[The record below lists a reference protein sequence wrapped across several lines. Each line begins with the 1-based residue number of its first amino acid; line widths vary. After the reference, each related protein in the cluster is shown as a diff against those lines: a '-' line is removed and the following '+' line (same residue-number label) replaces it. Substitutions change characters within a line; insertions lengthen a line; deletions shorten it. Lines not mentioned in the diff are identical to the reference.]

1 MKRNVQVLL
10 LLFLG
15 VGLLHI
21 SLLTDL
27 YLRYVRP
34 GLRPALIASAVL
46 LIALGAV
53 SAARDGFPFNRPR
66 TDGDQSHDGDRS
78 NGDGHGEGHGPGEG
92 HGHGHSHAGGPK
104 VAWLLY
110 VPALTILFLAPPAL
124 GSYTASRDEAKAPK
138 APSSSSGDSG
148 DSLFPA
154 LPDTGVVPMT
164 LNDFSSRA
172 VWDTDG
178 TLKGHIVRLTGFVTP
193 GRHGTWYVSRLVISC
208 CAADAQVRKVRVHGA
223 SAPPADAWV
232 TVTGTWHPTGKV
244 GTDGAS
250 PALDATAVRRVPAP
264 KDPYHDNV
272 RGP

>member
-1 MKRNVQVLL
+1 MKRNIQVLL

-34 GLRPALIASAVL
+34 GLRPALIASGVL
-46 LIALGAV
+46 LIVLGAV

-66 TDGDQSHDGDRS
+66 THHGHDH
-78 NGDGHGEGHGPGEG
+78 GDGHG
-92 HGHGHSHAGGPK
+92 HAGGPK

-124 GSYTASRDEAKAPK
+124 GSYTASRDDATAPK
-138 APSSSSGDSG
+138 APSSG

-154 LPDTGVVPMT
+154 LQDTGVVPMS
-164 LNDFSSRA
+164 LNDFSARA
-172 VWDTDG
+172 VWDTSR
-178 TLKGHIVRLTGFVTP
+178 TLKGHTVRLTGFVTP

-223 SAPPADAWV
+223 AAPPADAWV
-232 TVTGTWHPTGKV
+232 TVTGTWHPTGKI
-244 GTDGAS
+244 GTDDAS
-250 PALDATAVRRVPAP
+250 PALDATMVTRVPAP
-264 KDPYHDNV
+264 KDPYNDMV
-272 RGP
+272 VTRPGRPGR

>member
-34 GLRPALIASAVL
+34 GLRPALIASGVL
-46 LIALGAV
+46 LIVLGAV

-66 TDGDQSHDGDRS
+66 TDGHDHH
-78 NGDGHGEGHGPGEG
+78 DGHGHD
-92 HGHGHSHAGGPK
+92 HAGGPK

-124 GSYTASRDEAKAPK
+124 GSYTAARDEAAAPK
-138 APSSSSGDSG
+138 APSSSSSSG
-148 DSLFPA
+148 ESLFPA
-154 LPDTGVVPMT
+154 LPDTGVVPMS
-164 LNDFSSRA
+164 LNDFSARA
-172 VWDTDG
+172 VWDTDR
-178 TLKGHIVRLTGFVTP
+178 TLKGHTVRLTGFVTP
-193 GRHGTWYVSRLVISC
+193 SGHGTWYVSRLVISC

-223 SAPPADAWV
+223 PAPPADAWV

-244 GTDGAS
+244 GTDDAS
-250 PALDATAVRRVPAP
+250 PALDATAVRRVPEP
-264 KDPYHDNV
+264 KDPYHDL
-272 RGP
+272 G

>member
-10 LLFLG
+10 LLFTG

-34 GLRPALIASAVL
+34 GLRPALIASGVL
-46 LIALGAV
+46 LIVLGAV

-66 TDGDQSHDGDRS
+66 TDHDHGGRQ
-78 NGDGHGEGHGPGEG
+78 GGGHQG
-92 HGHGHSHAGGPK
+92 HGHDHAHGPRI
-104 VAWLLY
+104 AWLLY

-124 GSYTASRDEAKAPK
+124 GSYTAARDEAKAKP
-138 APSSSSGDSG
+138 PTTG

-154 LPDTGVVPMT
+154 LPRNGIVEMS

-172 VWDTDG
+172 VWDTHG
-178 TLKGHIVRLTGFVTP
+178 TLKGHTVRLTGFVTP
-193 GRHGTWYVSRLVISC
+193 GHHGTWYVSRLAISC
-208 CAADAQVRKVRVHGA
+208 CAADATVRKVRVHGA
-223 SAPPADAWV
+223 AAPPADAWV

-244 GTDGAS
+244 GTDDAS
-250 PALDATAVRRVPAP
+250 PALDTTTVKRVPAP
-264 KDPYHDNV
+264 KDLYNDAVVTRPG
-272 RGP
+272 R

>member
-1 MKRNVQVLL
+1 MKRNIQVLL

-34 GLRPALIASAVL
+34 GLRPALIASGVL

-66 TDGDQSHDGDRS
+66 TDSDAQDQDDDQDQGNDV
-78 NGDGHGEGHGPGEG
+78 D

-138 APSSSSGDSG
+138 APSSSGDSG
-148 DSLFPA
+148 HSLFPA
-154 LPDTGVVPMT
+154 LPDAGVVPMT

-208 CAADAQVRKVRVHGA
+208 CAADAQVRKVRVHDA

>member
-1 MKRNVQVLL
+1 MKRNIQVLL

-21 SLLTDL
+21 CLLTDL
-27 YLRYVRP
+27 YLRYVRA
-34 GLRPALIASAVL
+34 GLRPALIASGVL

-53 SAARDGFPFNRPR
+53 SAARDGFPFDRPR
-66 TDGDQSHDGDRS
+66 ANGAHSH
-78 NGDGHGEGHGPGEG
+78 GHDHGHH
-92 HGHGHSHAGGPK
+92 HGHGHAGGPK

-124 GSYTASRDEAKAPK
+124 GSYTASRGDAEAPEAPAS
-138 APSSSSGDSG
+138 APG

-154 LPDTGVVPMT
+154 LPSGEVVEMS

-172 VWDTDG
+172 VWDTGG
-178 TLKGHIVRLTGFVTP
+178 TLKGHTVRLTGFVTP

-208 CAADAQVRKVRVHGA
+208 CAADARVRKVRVHGA
-223 SAPPADAWV
+223 TAPPADAWV

-244 GTDGAS
+244 GTDAAS
-250 PALDATAVRRVPAP
+250 PALDATAVRRVPTP
-264 KDPYHDNV
+264 KDPYNDV
-272 RGP
+272 TRP

>member
-1 MKRNVQVLL
+1 MKRNIQVLL

-34 GLRPALIASAVL
+34 GLRPALIASGVL

-66 TDGDQSHDGDRS
+66 TGGARSHDGDPG
-78 NGDGHGEGHGPGEG
+78 NGDG

-110 VPALTILFLAPPAL
+110 IPALTILFLAPPAL

-138 APSSSSGDSG
+138 APSSSGDSG
-148 DSLFPA
+148 ASGASLFPA

-193 GRHGTWYVSRLVISC
+193 GGHGTWYVSRLVISC

-223 SAPPADAWV
+223 PAPSADAWV

-244 GTDGAS
+244 GTDDAS

-264 KDPYHDNV
+264 KDPYHDV
-272 RGP
+272 VVTRAGS

>member
-1 MKRNVQVLL
+1 MAAVKRNVQVLL

-34 GLRPALIASAVL
+34 GLRPALIASGVL

-78 NGDGHGEGHGPGEG
+78 NGDGHGEGHG
-92 HGHGHSHAGGPK
+92 HSHAGGPK

-124 GSYTASRDEAKAPK
+124 GSYTASRDDAKAPK
-138 APSSSSGDSG
+138 APASTTGE
-148 DSLFPA
+148 SLFA
-154 LPDTGVVPMT
+154 DLPDKGVVEMS

-172 VWDTDG
+172 VWDTDR
-178 TLKGHIVRLTGFVTP
+178 TLKGHTVRLTGFVTP

-208 CAADAQVRKVRVHGA
+208 CAADAQVRKVRVHGPA
-223 SAPPADAWV
+223 APPADTWV
-232 TVTGTWHPTGKV
+232 TVTGTWHPTGKL
-244 GTDGAS
+244 GTDDAS
-250 PALDATAVRRVPAP
+250 PALDVSTVDRVPAP
-264 KDPYHDNV
+264 KDPYHDV
-272 RGP
+272 VVTPDSR

>member
-27 YLRYVRP
+27 YLRYVRE
-34 GLRPALIASAVL
+34 GLRPALIASGVL

-66 TDGDQSHDGDRS
+66 TDGAQNHDD
-78 NGDGHGEGHGPGEG
+78 
-92 HGHGHSHAGGPK
+92 GHGHSHVGGPK

-138 APSSSSGDSG
+138 APSSSSSG

-154 LPDTGVVPMT
+154 LPDTGVVPMS

-172 VWDTDG
+172 VWDTDR
-178 TLKGHIVRLTGFVTP
+178 TLKGRTVRLTGFVTP
-193 GRHGTWYVSRLVISC
+193 GRDGTWYVSRLVISC

-244 GTDGAS
+244 GTDDAS
-250 PALDATAVRRVPAP
+250 PALDVTAVRRVPAP
-264 KDPYHDNV
+264 KDPYHDMV
-272 RGP
+272 TGPGGG

>member
-1 MKRNVQVLL
+1 MKRNIQVLL

-34 GLRPALIASAVL
+34 GLRPALIASGVL
-46 LIALGAV
+46 LIVLGAV

-66 TDGDQSHDGDRS
+66 TDGD
-78 NGDGHGEGHGPGEG
+78 G
-92 HGHGHSHAGGPK
+92 HGHGHGDGDGHGHGHAGGPK

-124 GSYTASRDEAKAPK
+124 GSYTASRDEAKAPR
-138 APSSSSGDSG
+138 APSSPGDSG

-154 LPDTGVVPMT
+154 LPDTRVVPMT
-164 LNDFSSRA
+164 LNDFSARA

-178 TLKGHIVRLTGFVTP
+178 TLEGHIVRLTGFVTP

-223 SAPPADAWV
+223 PAPPADAWV

-250 PALDATAVRRVPAP
+250 PALDTTAVRRVPAP
-264 KDPYHDNV
+264 KDPYHDVVV
-272 RGP
+272 RP

>member
-1 MKRNVQVLL
+1 MKRNIQVLL

-34 GLRPALIASAVL
+34 GLRPALIASGVL
-46 LIALGAV
+46 LIVLGAV

-66 TDGDQSHDGDRS
+66 TRYGHDH
-78 NGDGHGEGHGPGEG
+78 GDGHGHG
-92 HGHGHSHAGGPK
+92 HAGGPK

-124 GSYTASRDEAKAPK
+124 GSYTASRDDATAPK
-138 APSSSSGDSG
+138 APSSG

-154 LPDTGVVPMT
+154 LQDTGVVPMS
-164 LNDFSSRA
+164 LNDFSARA
-172 VWDTDG
+172 VWDTSR
-178 TLKGHIVRLTGFVTP
+178 TLKGHTVRLTGFVTP

-208 CAADAQVRKVRVHGA
+208 CAADAQVRKVRVHGDA
-223 SAPPADAWV
+223 APPADAWV
-232 TVTGTWHPTGKV
+232 NVTGTWHPTGKI
-244 GTDGAS
+244 GTDDAS
-250 PALDATAVRRVPAP
+250 PALDATTVTRVPAP
-264 KDPYHDNV
+264 KDPYNDV
-272 RGP
+272 VVTRPGR

>member
-1 MKRNVQVLL
+1 MKRNMQVLL

-21 SLLTDL
+21 CLLTDL

-34 GLRPALIASAVL
+34 GLRPALIASGVV
-46 LIALGAV
+46 LIALGAAG
-53 SAARDGFPFNRPR
+53 AARDGFPFNRPR
-66 TDGDQSHDGDRS
+66 TNGAQSH
-78 NGDGHGEGHGPGEG
+78 GHH
-92 HGHGHSHAGGPK
+92 HGHADGPK

-124 GSYTASRDEAKAPK
+124 GSYTASRDDAETPK
-138 APSSSSGDSG
+138 APAFAPG

-154 LPDTGVVPMT
+154 LPGKEVVEMS

-172 VWDTDG
+172 VWDTGG
-178 TLKGHIVRLTGFVTP
+178 TLQGHTVRLTGFVTP
-193 GRHGTWYVSRLVISC
+193 GRHGTWYVSRLIISC

-223 SAPPADAWV
+223 SAPPPADAWV

-244 GTDGAS
+244 GTDDAS
-250 PALDATAVRRVPAP
+250 PALDATAVRRVPTP
-264 KDPYHDNV
+264 QDPYNDV
-272 RGP
+272 VATGAGG

>member
-27 YLRYVRP
+27 YLRYVRS
-34 GLRPALIASAVL
+34 GLRPALIASGVL
-46 LIALGAV
+46 LVLLGAV

-66 TDGDQSHDGDRS
+66 MH
-78 NGDGHGEGHGPGEG
+78 
-92 HGHGHSHAGGPK
+92 HGHGHDHAGGPR

-124 GSYTASRDEAKAPK
+124 GSYTASRDDAQAPK
-138 APSSSSGDSG
+138 APTVSASG

-154 LPDTGVVPMT
+154 LPGKGIVEMS

-172 VWDTDG
+172 VWDTSR
-178 TLKGHIVRLTGFVTP
+178 TLKGHTVRLTGFATP

-223 SAPPADAWV
+223 AAPPADAWV
-232 TVTGTWHPTGKV
+232 TVTGTWHPTGKI
-244 GTDGAS
+244 GTDDAS
-250 PALDATAVRRVPAP
+250 PALDVTTVKRVPAP
-264 KDPYHDNV
+264 KDPYNDMV
-272 RGP
+272 ATPPSR

>member
-1 MKRNVQVLL
+1 MKRNIQVLL

-34 GLRPALIASAVL
+34 GLRPALIASGVL

-66 TDGDQSHDGDRS
+66 TDGDHSHDGDRS
-78 NGDGHGEGHGPGEG
+78 NGDGHGEGHG
-92 HGHGHSHAGGPK
+92 HSHTGGPK

-124 GSYTASRDEAKAPK
+124 GSYTASRDDAKAPK
-138 APSSSSGDSG
+138 APASTTG

-154 LPDTGVVPMT
+154 LPDKGVVEMT

-172 VWDTDG
+172 VWDTDR
-178 TLKGHIVRLTGFVTP
+178 TLKGHTVRLTGFVTP

-208 CAADAQVRKVRVHGA
+208 CAADAQVRKVRVHGPA
-223 SAPPADAWV
+223 APPADTWV
-232 TVTGTWHPTGKV
+232 TVTGTWHPTGKL
-244 GTDGAS
+244 GTDDAS
-250 PALDATAVRRVPAP
+250 PALDVSTVDRVPAP
-264 KDPYHDNV
+264 KDPYHDV
-272 RGP
+272 VVTPDSR

>member
-1 MKRNVQVLL
+1 MAAVKRNVQVLL

-34 GLRPALIASAVL
+34 GLRPALIASGVL
-46 LIALGAV
+46 LIVLGAV

-66 TDGDQSHDGDRS
+66 AEGDQGHDD
-78 NGDGHGEGHGPGEG
+78 G
-92 HGHGHSHAGGPK
+92 HGHGHAGGPK

-124 GSYTASRDEAKAPK
+124 GSYTASRDEAEAPK
-138 APSSSSGDSG
+138 APSSASSSGE
-148 DSLFPA
+148 SLFPA
-154 LPDTGVVPMT
+154 LPDTGVAPMS
-164 LNDFSSRA
+164 LNDFSARA

-178 TLKGHIVRLTGFVTP
+178 TLEGHTVRLTGFVTP
-193 GRHGTWYVSRLVISC
+193 GRHGAWYVSRLVISC

-223 SAPPADAWV
+223 PAPPADTWV
-232 TVTGTWHPTGKV
+232 AVTGTWHPTGKA
-244 GTDGAS
+244 GTGNAS
-250 PALDATAVRRVPAP
+250 PALDATAVRRVPEP
-264 KDPYHDNV
+264 KDPYHDM
-272 RGP
+272 G